1 MPSSSSSSTAA
12 ADPFDYSGDGFAV
25 RDDVASIH
33 RTSWEKIA
41 RAGSHWTGPQRVE
54 IARQARAAR
63 ADRNVPPW
71 RRDALPDAEGRLPD
85 AAIEAARTI
94 GADAHRIDRGW
105 AESMIEALGD
115 AAYVELGSIAV
126 TVSALDAFGEALGR
140 GHEALPAPLEDGA
153 PDGAR
158 LDAATDI
165 GAYIPMADP
174 FPGPNVGR
182 ALSLVPEANT
192 LFFSNV
198 MTMYGGP
205 NGSFVDLKWDGPIS
219 RPQAELLAARVSAL
233 NECFY

>member
-1 MPSSSSSSTAA
+1 MPSSSSV
-12 ADPFDYSGDGFAV
+12 PFDYSADGFAV
-25 RDDVASIH
+25 RDDVTSIH
-33 RTSWEKIA
+33 RVSWEKIA

-63 ADRNVPPW
+63 AARNDPPW
-71 RRDALPDAEGRLPD
+71 SRDALPGADGRLPE

-94 GADAHRIDRGW
+94 GADAHRIDRAW

-115 AAYVELGSIAV
+115 AAYVELGSIVV

-140 GHEALPAPLEDGA
+140 GHEPLPDAIEDGT

-198 MTMYGGP
+198 MAMYGGP
-205 NGSFVDLKWDGPIS
+205 SGSFFDLKWDGPLS